1 MFHAPPA
8 SNIAEDAYRF
18 RAELDRRDIVSSYS
32 GPLTDDIL
40 SSLGNSMRTK
50 LEFDEADRKISRG
63 VFSALVE
70 QAQNIM
76 RYSAETQAPPADR
89 DLAGKSAED
98 VSLRFGM
105 VLIGRHEMGGAW
117 FVSCSNVIDNQTVPR
132 LNQSISSLMGL
143 DRKELATMMKEQ
155 LRDGPPE
162 GSKGA
167 GVGWITIAREA
178 TGGFEFDFYPI
189 MGTDKSY
196 FTFKAYFK

>member
-1 MFHAPPA
+1 MNLPVPTL
-8 SNIAEDAYRF
+8 NIAEDAYRF
-18 RAELDRRDIVSSYS
+18 RGELDRRDIISSYS

-40 SSLGNSMRTK
+40 SSLGNSLRTK
-50 LEFDEADRKISRG
+50 MEFDETDRKVSRG

-76 RYSAETQAPPADR
+76 RYSAETQAPPSGR
-89 DLAGKSAED
+89 DLEGKSPED
-98 VSLRFGM
+98 ASLRFGM
-105 VLIGRHEMGGAW
+105 VLIGRMENGTW
-117 FVSCSNVIDNQTVPR
+117 YVSCSNVIHNDVVPR
-132 LNQSISSLMGL
+132 LSHSISSLQGL
-143 DRKELATMMKEQ
+143 DRKELGAMMKEQ

-178 TGGFEFDFYPI
+178 TGGFEFDFFPI

-196 FTFKAYFK
+196 FTFKAYFE